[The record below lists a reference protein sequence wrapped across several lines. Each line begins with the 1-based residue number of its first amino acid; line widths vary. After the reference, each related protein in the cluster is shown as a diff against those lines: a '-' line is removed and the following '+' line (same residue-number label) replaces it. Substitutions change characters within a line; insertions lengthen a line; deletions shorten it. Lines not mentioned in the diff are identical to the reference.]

1 MHRDRMDRRCL
12 AGMDRGTSGM
22 LYVAE
27 LHAQGLSRDAAVK
40 AVVQAFGV
48 PQGAAR
54 LYVRSHP
61 AWASEGPRWAE
72 AIRW

>member
-1 MHRDRMDRRCL
+1 MYRDLMERRCL
-12 AGMDRGTSGM
+12 AGIDRGMSGM
-22 LYVAE
+22 LYVGE
-27 LHAQGLSRDAAVK
+27 LHAQGLGQDAAVK
-40 AVVQAFGV
+40 AVVKAFGV
-48 PQGAAR
+48 SRGAAR